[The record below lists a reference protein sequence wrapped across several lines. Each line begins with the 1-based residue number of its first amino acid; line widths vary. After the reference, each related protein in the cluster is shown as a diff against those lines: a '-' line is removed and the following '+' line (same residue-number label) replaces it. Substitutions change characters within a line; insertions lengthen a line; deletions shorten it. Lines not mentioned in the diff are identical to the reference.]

1 MGAQSITAAL
11 SSEQSY
17 SYRPAERSVWKRAEA
32 ACSEDDMWAEW
43 EPNVLHVGWGSQS
56 STFHET
62 RVSTVFLCL
71 VKKAEKDT
79 MAPVLRCGLYKSCM
93 PCLKK
98 DL

>member
-1 MGAQSITAAL
+1 MEAQSVTAAL
-11 SSEQSY
+11 SGEQSY
-17 SYRPAERSVWKRAEA
+17 SYRPAESSVWKWAEA
-32 ACSEDDMWAEW
+32 AWSEDDIWGEW
-43 EPNVLHVGWGSQS
+43 EPNILHVGWGSQS

-62 RVSTVFLCL
+62 RVNTTFLYL
-71 VKKAEKDT
+71 VKRAEKDT